1 MVMKLTSEDLLS
13 AHEDI
18 MKLWIRKGFNL
29 NEEGWEDNPK
39 EKKLMSSWLSDSEVI
54 NILGAVVRMKSSV
67 SHGSESVLDYWEDIH
82 YYGTVLWEC
91 WEESVWNGRKFDER
105 GGVRLESVLE
115 NMD

>member
-1 MVMKLTSEDLLS
+1 MKLTSEDLLS

-82 YYGTVLWEC
+82 YYGTVLWE
-91 WEESVWNGRKFDER
+91 
-105 GGVRLESVLE
+105 
-115 NMD
+115 